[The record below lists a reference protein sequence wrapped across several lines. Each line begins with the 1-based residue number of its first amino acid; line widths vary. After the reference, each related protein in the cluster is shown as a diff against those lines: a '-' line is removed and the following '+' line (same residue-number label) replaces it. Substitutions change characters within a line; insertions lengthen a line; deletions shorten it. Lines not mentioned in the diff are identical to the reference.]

1 MKSQFEG
8 KDFYEVLAIPK
19 TSTQKEIKKA
29 YKKLA
34 LKVHPDLNR
43 INTDQ
48 ATADFQYLRLII
60 DVLTH
65 PKKRKLYDTNGY
77 IDTSTKASE
86 ESFDEA
92 YQKWRA
98 VFKKVTKQDIDEFEK
113 KYKGSD
119 MEKEDLQNSFILCKG
134 DMQGVM
140 MSVPLSTMEDIP
152 RFCKIV
158 EQGFL
163 DGSLPKNMQKKFNN
177 SKGKVNMEISAEEE
191 REAEEAAREL
201 GLNVGSKDSND
212 ATGETALME
221 LFRSKKNARKE
232 ASASFLS
239 MLEDKFCKP
248 APSRK
253 RKKRDTNSK
262 VKVKRKRNKAS

>member
-1 MKSQFEG
+1 MISQFEG

-29 YKKLA
+29 YKRLA

-43 INTDQ
+43 LDPDK

-65 PKKRKLYDTNGY
+65 PKKRKLYDANGY

-92 YQKWRA
+92 YQKWRV

-113 KYKGSD
+113 KYKGSE
-119 MEKEDLQNSFILCKG
+119 MEKEDLINSFILCQG

-152 RFCKIV
+152 RFCEIV

-163 DGSLPKNMQKKFNN
+163 DGSLPKKMKKTFNK
-177 SKGKVNMEISAEEE
+177 SKGKVNMEFSSGEE
-191 REAEEAAREL
+191 REAEEAAKKL
-201 GLNVGSKDSND
+201 GLNVEGKDS
-212 ATGETALME
+212 AEPSGETALIE
-221 LFRSKKNARKE
+221 LFRSRKNARKE
-232 ASASFLS
+232 ASTSFLS
-239 MLEDKFCKP
+239 MLEEKFCKP
-248 APSRK
+248 APARK
-253 RKKRDTNSK
+253 RKKRGTNSK
-262 VKVKRKRNKAS
+262 EGVKRKRKKVS

>member
-1 MKSQFEG
+1 MG
-8 KDFYEVLAIPK
+8 
-19 TSTQKEIKKA
+19 
-29 YKKLA
+29 
-34 LKVHPDLNR
+34 
-43 INTDQ
+43 
-48 ATADFQYLRLII
+48 
-60 DVLTH
+60 
-65 PKKRKLYDTNGY
+65 
-77 IDTSTKASE
+77 DTSTKASE

-113 KYKGSD
+113 KYKGSA
-119 MEKEDLQNSFILCKG
+119 MEKEDLHNSFILCKG

-152 RFCKIV
+152 RFCAIV

-163 DGSLPKNMQKKFNN
+163 DGSLPKKMKKKFNK
-177 SKGKVNMEISAEEE
+177 SKGKVNLEVSVEEE
-191 REAEEAAREL
+191 REAEEAAKEL
-201 GLNVGSKDSND
+201 GLNAGSKDS
-212 ATGETALME
+212 TGETALLE
-221 LFRSKKNARKE
+221 LFRSKKNAREE

-262 VKVKRKRNKAS
+262 VKVKRKRKKVS